1 MPEDMPET
9 VVASEL
15 WMGELGDM
23 ARAAL
28 RVLNPHVYHQSSGV
42 YQKEI
47 IPSGH
52 WITVEVAVRSWGWE
66 GAERIPDVRNLLDKM
81 NLVLQ
86 IARER
91 EKP

>member
-1 MPEDMPET
+1 MDET
-9 VVASEL
+9 EPTVKASDL
-15 WMGELGDM
+15 WMAELGDM

-28 RVLNPHVYHQSSGV
+28 RVLNPHVYYQPSGV

-52 WITVEVAVRSWGWE
+52 WVTVEVAVRSWGWD

-86 IARER
+86 IAK
-91 EKP
+91 EKETL